1 MSVDYNDKLGQAVKQ
16 ARVQSH
22 MTQEQLAE
30 MLNISAT
37 HLKSIESGERY
48 SSFTLL
54 EKLVRKLSLSL
65 DTIFLC
71 GHKYTESMVMEIQ
84 NMLRHCSQEQLEILS
99 AMINGLLRER

>member
-30 MLNISAT
+30 ILNISAT
-37 HLKSIESGERY
+37 HLKSIERGERY
-48 SSFTLL
+48 PSFKLL
-54 EKLVRKLSLSL
+54 EKLVRELSLSL

-71 GHKYTESMVMEIQ
+71 GHEYTESMVMEIQ
-84 NMLRHCSQEQLEILS
+84 NMLRHCSQEQLEMLS
-99 AMINGLLRER
+99 AMINGLLRGR